1 MPLRDS
7 GMAGDAAN
15 ARGHSRQ
22 VTAGGYEVPKTP
34 RRPSAPGDLVPPAFE
49 REKPR
54 QRTMNNV
61 VKKDLNSILAVCCR
75 RASRPVTCESSEM
88 RTADGVGA
96 TFASM
101 PDQRLNQRGHQGL
114 AETTQ
119 RQRPKVNF
127 EPVQP
132 VRCIFRK
139 ARIEDGFHRAK
150 IVLQRARRGVLCGG
164 RGRAGMRAKV
174 DTDAMDE
181 VVHVFRLRLAKAPC
195 VARRSKD
202 VEALVPRACKRQAVG
217 TTAFTTPPQSANLSL
232 HLRILLRTSLRIA
245 RSWTSPRRSRHA
257 DPLLL

>member
-1 MPLRDS
+1 
-7 GMAGDAAN
+7 
-15 ARGHSRQ
+15 
-22 VTAGGYEVPKTP
+22 
-34 RRPSAPGDLVPPAFE
+34 
-49 REKPR
+49 
-54 QRTMNNV
+54 MNNV

-75 RASRPVTCESSEM
+75 LSVAPRNLRRFRNANGRRRRSDFSVK
-88 RTADGVGA
+88 
-96 TFASM
+96 

-181 VVHVFRLRLAKAPC
+181 VVHVL
-195 VARRSKD
+195 D
-202 VEALVPRACKRQAVG
+202 
-217 TTAFTTPPQSANLSL
+217 
-232 HLRILLRTSLRIA
+232 
-245 RSWTSPRRSRHA
+245 
-257 DPLLL
+257 